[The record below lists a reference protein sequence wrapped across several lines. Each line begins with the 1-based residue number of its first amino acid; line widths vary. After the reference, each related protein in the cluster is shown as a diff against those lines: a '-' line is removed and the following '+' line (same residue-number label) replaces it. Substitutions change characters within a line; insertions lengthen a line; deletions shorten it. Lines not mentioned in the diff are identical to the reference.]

1 MSSRYVLHYFKIANR
16 GGAIRDAFRLG
27 AIAFENAH
35 VPPAGPERDELAK
48 RVSPMGQWPVLEL
61 VDAAGTSRFFTQ
73 SNAIL
78 AFVGAK
84 AQLVPHDL
92 LDRLAV
98 DEVLNAVEDVYGAFG
113 PTMRIADAAEKIAAR
128 QALIAP
134 GGRLHTL
141 LTFLNGRY
149 SGSATG
155 PGPLLGWLSVADL
168 KARHIA
174 NWLASGMLDG
184 IEPTWI
190 AATAPAFTSAME
202 KVNQLVKDRVSDASG
217 I

>member
-1 MSSRYVLHYFKIANR
+1 MSRYVLHYFKIANR

-27 AIAFENAH
+27 GIPFENAH

-48 RVSPMGQWPVLEL
+48 RVSPMGQWPVLE
-61 VDAAGTSRFFTQ
+61 VVGASGTSRFFTQ

-78 AFVGAK
+78 SFVGAK

-113 PTMRIADAAEKIAAR
+113 PTLRIADPTEKINAR

-141 LTFLNGRY
+141 LKFLDGRY
-149 SGSATG
+149 SGSAT
-155 PGPLLGWLSVADL
+155 GPLLGWLSVADL

-174 NWLASGMLDG
+174 NWFSSGILDG

-202 KVNQLVKDRVSDASG
+202 KVNQLVKERVSDASG